1 MDFSLSTLLITVN
14 EELKYFFIVLCVHFT
29 L

>member
-1 MDFSLSTLLITVN
+1 MDFFPSTLLITVN
-14 EELKYFFIVLCVHFT
+14 EELKYFFILLRVHFT